1 MRTDAE
7 PIRSGSGQREGELA
21 SFARLR
27 LDVDHATMC
36 CQDLSADRQA
46 EFNPQSERLTNGA
59 VRPWLAQKESMTVFD
74 RARTS
79 AQTGSAWT
87 APEERRR
94 PA

>member
-1 MRTDAE
+1 MARSRGRDGRCTQAPYPDEHEGSMRTDAE

-46 EFNPQSERLTNGA
+46 EPAARA
-59 VRPWLAQKESMTVFD
+59 VRDVS
-74 RARTS
+74 AR
-79 AQTGSAWT
+79 
-87 APEERRR
+87 
-94 PA
+94 